1 MEEVFEREDIFLFWE
16 FSEMVCQ
23 SNTFSGLY
31 RPKGKF
37 QKTDSSPEPMYEV
50 EPTVLC
56 LTLDGIWQQNNLN
69 SIGE

>member
-1 MEEVFEREDIFLFWE
+1 MEEVFEREENFLFWE

-31 RPKGKF
+31 RPKETF
-37 QKTDSSPEPMYEV
+37 QNWFKPGANVWGLGLFYV
-50 EPTVLC
+50 
-56 LTLDGIWQQNNLN
+56 WQQNNLN